1 MGPMTVRF
9 PRPLQPGDRIG
20 VTAPSSGVDAALRP
34 RLEVAVQ
41 ALRDR
46 GYDVVLGECL
56 GTPSFVSGSKEA
68 RAAELVAMLTDPTIA
83 AVVPPWG
90 GEMAID
96 LLDVLDWDALSAAE
110 PTWLVGFS
118 DLCTIMLPLTTRLG
132 WATLHGSNLMDT
144 PYAAPEGFVHWTDVA
159 SATGSLTQT
168 SPGRYRTA
176 GSANYVANPGID
188 TIELDAVG
196 RWSLLGGG
204 YATFSG
210 RLVGGCIE
218 VLSPLKGTPFADIP
232 SFGREHAGDGLVVY
246 LEAAESNAFDVGRA
260 LHGFRLAGWFEH
272 ANGVLIGRTSA
283 PDSDGM
289 TQREAVADAL
299 GGLDVPVVLDVECG
313 HVAPYLP
320 LVNGAIADID
330 TGPGEITQRLV

>member
-1 MGPMTVRF
+1 MTVRF

-20 VTAPSSGVDAALRP
+20 VTAPSSGVEGKFRP
-34 RLEVAVQ
+34 RFEVAVQ
-41 ALRDR
+41 SLRNR

-56 GTPSFVSGSKEA
+56 GTPSIVSAPKQA

-96 LLDVLDWDALSAAE
+96 LLDVLDWEALAAAE

-118 DLCTIMLPLTTRLG
+118 DLCTLMLPLTTRLG

-144 PYAAPEGFVHWTDVA
+144 PYAAPDGFAHWTDVA
-159 SATGSLTQT
+159 SATGPVTQT
-168 SPGRYRTA
+168 STGRYRTA
-176 GSANYVANPGID
+176 VSANYVANPGID

-196 RWSLLGGG
+196 QWSLLDGG

-218 VLSPLKGTPFADIP
+218 VLSPLKGTPFADVA
-232 SFGREHAGDGLVVY
+232 SYGREHAEDGLVVY
-246 LEAAESNAFDVGRA
+246 LEACESNAFDIARA

-283 PDSDGM
+283 TDSDGM

-299 GGLDVPVVLDVECG
+299 GGLDLPVVLDVECG

-320 LVNGAIADID
+320 LDNGAVADID
-330 TGPGEITQRLV
+330 TGRGEITQILA